1 MSNRLTAKNSWQ
13 EGLIMDF
20 APENATGN
28 SLTNALNAT
37 LITFNGNE
45 LVLQSDMGNGRVE
58 TAYLP
63 EGFIPIGTCEFGDII
78 YIVSYNPLID
88 KAQIGSFPSPERNIS
103 SEEIQDINATI
114 SASDFQE
121 LNDEG
126 NPTGNLKTTEYK
138 VLLSNRTINPGDKYC
153 VQGFGLSSTFN
164 TITTN
169 NKLGYLKFK
178 MVAVSDDG
186 KITELETKNHY
197 KVGQEDYFIAVGKT
211 DEQPVDI
218 NDYREALQSGWQIF
232 QSKYSAKLAL
242 LVELE
247 KINSFSCGYSL
258 EETTDKYELWLNPYW
273 TSDNP
278 DVYPE
283 AIIVNN
289 NKVLNNGDYTQKNS
303 LSGTFRPN
311 YYAIKE
317 KSSESSESSDIPTK
331 VSIRSEAEIIDVSA
345 PWLVQ
350 KGKSFWI
357 LGSTITKDNVKN
369 NIQSFTV
376 TPVMPYGRL
385 EEYTVEIK
393 IDFSKIGKN
402 TSELTQWKYH
412 NTEESSTITLG
423 LNNYNKP
430 EHFVEKVVLEF
441 YDNEGFAAAYHITD
455 RNTYSGVFTNYI
467 NLNSQLNDYLTN
479 IDASGEEQFRFE
491 EITDITGLSEFWVT
505 SKPTTSETLLD
516 ILKGNSTYYR
526 IKAETI
532 KETTTTTPSTTQY
545 KTQYKALTKN
555 NSWEDVTLAENSKY
569 YQNKTGQLKSNLLY
583 GVHIKVFYATKDVL
597 GNIKS
602 GQPETHYRWF
612 WSNKMF
618 NEYYYSTDDFD
629 ILEPTLNLDFDVTYS
644 IDNNKVKQV
653 DYKNSDI
660 SDNNENIG
668 AIVQYY
674 DANITSNITPKLY
687 NDWDTFELGT
697 SDITQY
703 IGVGE
708 ASYKQEDSET
718 IVLDNR
724 QVVPNIIYPKTGQL
738 DTSKWSDT
746 LLNLLEIGE
755 IGETEENP
763 TGRDLW
769 EYDSNSYVNEDN
781 YVNGLKSTINITSSS
796 EIKENYITS
805 NQDYKLVNLYKNN
818 SGTPINLQL
827 AHFSKYSKYYASVN
841 KVAPK
846 YSSLIRNTSDLAK
859 YGLTTNSDG
868 NIVFLEE
875 NKRFL
880 RVGPFEG
887 AENSPL
893 SDQLNDG
900 YYTDLKPNKEGYDTS
915 EFTSYFPEGFT
926 LVKYCPMYGDS
937 DNHSIE
943 YCSCLGLVSDQENLN
958 ESGIFAL
965 KTLGGN
971 YTYTDENGDIGEK
984 TYQYARLLCLDDSKE
999 TATGLSTLKTE
1010 VESYDDNFV
1019 INCRKAIMSK
1029 NIFVNADPVTSNV
1042 FKNVKST
1049 DQFAYLGAIKPSEIS
1064 ISGTKTQYFY
1074 FINPMD
1080 NYLDYRISSG
1090 TPFNDID
1097 TNSTVNLIIELNLLG
1112 IETDISGNLTE
1123 YYFYLHA
1130 QNGEKILDISLDTL
1144 DNIPLN
1150 NEAYTIEFSETYDK
1164 LYINFGV
1171 NNTHIFN
1178 TFYLGVWKTG
1188 EDQIHE
1194 HIIVQSPSAEYLS
1207 GDFSIRSF
1215 NNYVYLPNQS
1225 LLNQPSITL
1234 DGSSQETVPCISEN
1248 LNHTYTGGLETI
1260 TLVNGVKIS
1269 KKENLQ
1275 IGYRTINGG
1284 VYDLNITENINSN
1297 LNSVSGDQSVLYFL
1311 YHIQSKQSFAL
1322 KQSEFEAL
1330 VALGIER
1337 SGMYSE
1343 SEKYISVL
1351 NIRDLY
1357 LYYKYLNKY
1366 SSNDVNYNYP
1376 YANNSLQ
1383 NALGYWTNSQENLE
1397 SEYKSNINKV
1407 WYDYTPKNFN
1417 KFLTYNLFNE
1427 DNVYTL
1433 AYKNGD
1439 SFHFLNCFFKLN
1451 NNETLIGDS
1460 PFNTYIGNVIASI
1473 LGQLYYNSGTT
1484 DVALDE
1490 LISFAYLSKH
1500 KTIYTQDIIY
1510 KLEGP
1515 SPYVP
1520 KIRSYTLTDYTSSI
1534 QNKNPFTQ
1542 NNVTFKLNPIVK
1554 NVPIDFVVTSVEP
1567 YNLYDV
1573 GAVKPVIESLFP
1585 RTIESIQSGLNSSP
1599 LMQLNILD
1607 SGNSF
1612 SDLNSNFKY
1621 YIYKANKDSQER
1633 IIYKETHAN
1642 LLSNPKLFYLFS
1654 RQDGDNILSLHQN
1667 LESAI
1672 ISDRL
1677 YFMGLRSAPINRLPD
1692 SKGKLTGGK
1701 GDDSE
1706 IFGTNVIIGNKVYF
1720 IPANIKT
1727 RKLGPIHKNDVLF
1740 TEAAF

>member
-20 APENATGN
+20 APENAIGN

-121 LNDEG
+121 LNNEE

-164 TITTN
+164 KITTN

-178 MVAVSDDG
+178 MIAVSDDG
-186 KITELETKNHY
+186 KITELETENHY
-197 KVGQEDYFIAVGKT
+197 EVGGEDYFIAIGETVNNT
-211 DEQPVDI
+211 EQPVDI
-218 NDYREALQSGWQIF
+218 NAYRGALQSGWQIF

-258 EETTDKYELWLNPYW
+258 KETTNNYELWLNPYW

-283 AIIVNN
+283 AIIINDNV
-289 NKVLNNGDYTQKNS
+289 VLNNGDYTQKNP
-303 LSGTFRPN
+303 LSGTSSSN
-311 YYAIKE
+311 YYVIKE
-317 KSSESSESSDIPTK
+317 KSLESLESSNTPTK
-331 VSIRSEAEIIDVSA
+331 VPIRSGIHKIDVSA

-357 LGSTITKDNVKN
+357 LGNTIDKESAEQN
-369 NIQSFTV
+369 NTQSFTV
-376 TPVMPYGRL
+376 TPVMPYGKL
-385 EEYTVEIK
+385 EEYAVEIK
-393 IDFSKIGKN
+393 IDFSKIGTN

-491 EITDITGLSEFWVT
+491 EITDITGLYEFWVT
-505 SKPTTSETLLD
+505 PKPTTSETLLNVPH
-516 ILKGNSTYYR
+516 GTSTYYR
-526 IKAETI
+526 IKAEIT
-532 KETTTTTPSTTQY
+532 KEINEDTTQY
-545 KTQYKALTKN
+545 KTYYKALNTN
-555 NSWEDVTLAENSKY
+555 NSWVDVELANGSVY
-569 YQNKTGQLKSNLLY
+569 YQNKAGQLKSNLLY

-597 GNIKS
+597 GNIEFDEFK
-602 GQPETHYRWF
+602 THYRWF

-629 ILEPTLNLDFDVTYS
+629 ILEPTLNLDFDVTYN
-644 IDNNKVKQV
+644 INNKKVKQV

-674 DANITSNITPKLY
+674 DANITSDITPKLY

-708 ASYKQEDSET
+708 ASYKQGDSET

-746 LLNLLEIGE
+746 LLNLLEIY
-755 IGETEENP
+755 EN
-763 TGRDLW
+763 TDSGDLW

-781 YVNGLKSTINITSSS
+781 YVNGLKSTITSTTNSPEIT
-796 EIKENYITS
+796 ENYITS
-805 NQDYKLVNLYKNN
+805 NQDYKLVNLYQNN
-818 SGTPINLQL
+818 PGTSINLQL

-875 NKRFL
+875 NKKFL
-880 RVGPFEG
+880 RVGPFKG
-887 AENSPL
+887 PENSPL
-893 SDQLNDG
+893 SGQLNDD
-900 YYTDLKPNKEGYDTS
+900 YYTDLEPNKEGYDTS

-943 YCSCLGLVSDQENLN
+943 YCSCLGLVSDQKTLN
-958 ESGIFAL
+958 ESGIFDL

-971 YTYTDENGDIGEK
+971 YTYTDENGDIDEK
-984 TYQYARLLCLDDSKE
+984 TYQYARLLCLDDSEE
-999 TATGLSTLKTE
+999 TATGLSTLKTA
-1010 VESYDDNFV
+1010 VESYDNNFV

-1049 DQFAYLGAIKPSEIS
+1049 DQFAYLGAIKPPEIS

-1080 NYLDYRISSG
+1080 NYLDYRVSPS
-1090 TPFNDID
+1090 TPFNDI
-1097 TNSTVNLIIELNLLG
+1097 TTSNTVNLTIELNLLG
-1112 IETDISGNLTE
+1112 TETNISEDIAKYN
-1123 YYFYLHA
+1123 FYLYA
-1130 QNGEKILDISLDTL
+1130 QNGTNIQDISLDTL
-1144 DNIPLN
+1144 DNIPID
-1150 NEAYTIEFSETYDK
+1150 EVYYIGFSKKLGK

-1194 HIIVQSPSAEYLS
+1194 HIIVQSPSAEFLS

-1215 NNYVYLPNQS
+1215 NNKVYLPKQTSSYN
-1225 LLNQPSITL
+1225 PSITVNKVTQMV
-1234 DGSSQETVPCISEN
+1234 DTCTSTNS
-1248 LNHTYTGGLETI
+1248 NHTYTDGLDTAI
-1260 TLVNGVKIS
+1260 TLIDGVAITKRENLRINYSRVNGGTY
-1269 KKENLQ
+1269 N
-1275 IGYRTINGG
+1275 
-1284 VYDLNITENINSN
+1284 LNITEDINSS
-1297 LNSVSGDQSVLYFL
+1297 LNSELEDQYVLHFL
-1311 YHIQSKQSFAL
+1311 YHIQSKRSFAL
-1322 KQSEFEAL
+1322 KQNEFKTL
-1330 VALGIER
+1330 IALGIER

-1357 LYYKYLNKY
+1357 LYYKYLQNKS
-1366 SSNDVNYNYP
+1366 SSNDVDYNYP

-1397 SEYKSNINKV
+1397 SEYKNNINKV

-1510 KLEGP
+1510 KLEEQ
-1515 SPYVP
+1515 SSYVP
-1520 KIRSYTLTDYTSSI
+1520 KIGSYTLTDYTSSI
-1534 QNKNPFTQ
+1534 QNENLFTQ

-1599 LMQLNILD
+1599 LMQLNTLD

-1621 YIYKANKDSQER
+1621 YIYKANKDSQGR
-1633 IIYKETHAN
+1633 IIYKETHTN

-1692 SKGKLTGGK
+1692 SNGKLTGGK